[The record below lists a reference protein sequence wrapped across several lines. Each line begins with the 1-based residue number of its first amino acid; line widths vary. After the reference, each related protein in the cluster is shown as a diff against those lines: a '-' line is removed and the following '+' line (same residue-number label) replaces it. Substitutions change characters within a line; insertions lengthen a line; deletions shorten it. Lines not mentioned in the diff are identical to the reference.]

1 MPDPM
6 TLEEYFQTEAGQ
18 QLQVDM
24 AGMSDAE
31 NATMMN
37 QLQSAADAGDLH
49 EGFNTDGMFLDSQV
63 AEGARQDA
71 EQLQSEQAQAVADGD
86 WDKAHD
92 LAQQAEYSMQEV
104 RDHGGDVAQAELDQN
119 SDDLSNT
126 EWAEY
131 HQEIADDNA
140 VTAASYAEA
149 GDADH
154 AAQYGETAANEAGAA
169 ADYGVQADQ
178 GGTYADHTVDTSST
192 FDATA
197 SSSSYDASSASVDT
211 SAAVDTSATTT
222 E

>member
-6 TLEEYFQTEAGQ
+6 TLDEYFQTEAGQ
-18 QLQVDM
+18 QLQTDM

-31 NATMMN
+31 NATMMS

-49 EGFNTDGMFLDSQV
+49 EGFNTDGMFLDSQT

-71 EQLQSEQAQAVADGD
+71 EQLQGEQAQAVADGD

-92 LAQQAEYSMQEV
+92 LAQQTQYEMQEV
-104 RDHGGDVAQAELDQN
+104 QDHGGDVAPAELDQN
-119 SDDLSNT
+119 SADLANT
-126 EWAEY
+126 SWAEY

-140 VTAASYAEA
+140 VTAASYADA

-154 AAQYGETAANEAGAA
+154 AAQYGEIAADQGASA
-169 ADYGVQADQ
+169 ADYGALADQ
-178 GGTYADHTVDTSST
+178 GGVYGDHTVDTSSS

-197 SSSSYDASSASVDT
+197 NSSSYDTSGSSE
-211 SAAVDTSATTT
+211 SAAADPSATAS